1 MALSEFFERQR
12 QFTAS
17 RAAVKK
23 RATWNQRGSR
33 YLRGRTP
40 PGPRSLVQ
48 SDPDLNEKMADLIER
63 AYPVISRSFNKH
75 LGPAAVS
82 AFDAWPVE
90 SGLSK
95 SLVDL
100 AYSTDSDSLS
110 GVLECRAPYAYYI
123 REPKGGKRRPKDR
136 RLSPAELV
144 IMSKPPK
151 GVDRDEWTQAVVMSS
166 KVVDPVT
173 YGYARAVVKKL
184 GTAKKKRRRGRK
196 GKRVSDE
203 LVFGPATAA
212 ANRIFDDISKDL
224 GG

>member
-12 QFTAS
+12 QYSAS
-17 RAAVKK
+17 KAAVKK
-23 RATWNQRGSR
+23 RATWKQQGSR

-48 SDPDLNEKMADLIER
+48 SDPNLNQKIAALIEK
-63 AYPVISRSFNKH
+63 AYPLIAQSYNKH
-75 LGPAAVS
+75 LGPAAVA
-82 AFDAWPVE
+82 AFDAWPVD

-100 AYSTDSDSLS
+100 SYKTDSDTLS

-136 RLSPAELV
+136 RLSPEELV
-144 IMSKPPK
+144 IMGKPPK
-151 GVDRDEWTQAVVMSS
+151 GVDGQDWKQAVVVSS

-173 YGYARAVVKKL
+173 YGYARAVLNKL
-184 GTAKKKRRRGRK
+184 GAAKKKRRRGRK

-203 LVFGPATAA
+203 LVFGPAKVAA
-212 ANRIFDDISKDL
+212 DRIYDEILKGL
-224 GG
+224 GD